1 MIIGVTMLIVSFLY
15 LLLTGI
21 MYYSKQ
27 RINNEENNIYNYL
40 IIAAFFGI
48 VLELTCIL
56 TVPYQDNIRAA
67 TQGNYSRNNE
77 ILYRSLL
84 YKISPV

>member
-48 VLELTCIL
+48 VLELTMYINC
-56 TVPYQDNIRAA
+56 T
-67 TQGNYSRNNE
+67 
-77 ILYRSLL
+77 
-84 YKISPV
+84 ISK